1 MSHLYDWFIEPLTYP
16 YFVKALLAG
25 SLVAIVCG
33 VIGCFIILR
42 RMAFLGDALAHAM
55 LAGVVAGYLFMQVM
69 FGVDAHGPAMVVGSI
84 FAGLITVGLI
94 GFVSRVSR
102 VKEDTAIG
110 IMYTGIFAAGGML
123 ASIFSDIIH
132 VDLLHFI
139 MGQVLAVQT
148 ADLWMMAFVAG
159 VVIFLVILFYR
170 QLQLTSFDPTM
181 AASIGVPV
189 LAVNYMLTTCTSL
202 VVVSGVQIVGV
213 VLVVGLLIT
222 PAASAYLLCDRLSR
236 MLCVAAL
243 FGVTSVV
250 GGVYVSE
257 WISVATGSS
266 IVVFGTVQFM
276 VVLFVAPRYGLIAG
290 WLRRRSM
297 VPQRLIEDVLDWVR
311 RSKQQPV
318 PEATLLSHVSGQ
330 TEAIRRALYSLRL
343 RELLTVS
350 AGRWQLTDEGQHEA
364 KRLMRAHRLWET
376 YMDHVGMPQ
385 DELHDAANRM
395 EHVHDEEVVDYLDD
409 KLGHPLT
416 DPHGAEIPE
425 DFVHLVPG
433 HEVKL
438 ALLREGHRGRIT
450 KLAFAASDLPLVV
463 DMVVIVGQRRD
474 AGRTWTVMTSDGQEV
489 ALDHQAA
496 DAVTVELRP

>member
-1 MSHLYDWFIEPLTYP
+1 MSQLYDWFIEPLTYP
-16 YFVKALLAG
+16 YFGKALLAG

-69 FGVDAHGPAMVVGSI
+69 FGVDTHGPAMVVGSI

-159 VVIFLVILFYR
+159 VVLFLVILFYR

-189 LAVNYMLTTCTSL
+189 MAVNYMLTTCTSL

-236 MLCVAAL
+236 MLCVAAV

-330 TEAIRRALYSLRL
+330 AEAIRRALHSLR
-343 RELLTVS
+343 RRDLLIVTN
-350 AGRWQLTDEGQHEA
+350 GRWQLTEEGQREA

-385 DELHDAANRM
+385 EELHAAANRM

-438 ALLREGHRGRIT
+438 ALLREGHQGRIT
-450 KLAFAASDLPLVV
+450 KLALAAQDLPLAI

-474 AGRTWTVMTSDGQEV
+474 AGRTWTVMTSDGLEV

-496 DAVTVELRP
+496 DAVTVELLP